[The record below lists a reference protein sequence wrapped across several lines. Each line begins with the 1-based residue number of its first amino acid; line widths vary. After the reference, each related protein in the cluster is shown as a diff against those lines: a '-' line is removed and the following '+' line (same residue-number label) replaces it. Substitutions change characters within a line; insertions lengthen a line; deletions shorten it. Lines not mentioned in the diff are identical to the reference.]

1 MHKVGLGIACI
12 LAAFVAPVALAHTG
26 QGEAHDFLH
35 GLLHPIFG
43 LDHALAMT
51 AVGALAWSMGGRARV
66 LLPAGFLAMLIAG
79 LISGPMG
86 LVVPHVETAVA
97 ATVAAMGVLLLAG
110 RRLPLALPL
119 VCLFGI
125 FHGNAHGAELQA
137 ATMAAQAGGFVL
149 GTACLHAAGIAV
161 AAASTA
167 LRSRHRPATGTFRL
181 GLFR

>member
-35 GLLHPIFG
+35 GLLHPLFG

-86 LVVPHVETAVA
+86 FVLPHVETAVA
-97 ATVAAMGVLLLAG
+97 ATVAAMGVLLLAE

-125 FHGNAHGAELQA
+125 FHGNAHGAELQS

-149 GTACLHAAGIAV
+149 GTACLHAAGIAI
-161 AAASTA
+161 AAATTA
-167 LRSRHRPATGTFRL
+167 LRSRHRPATAIFHS